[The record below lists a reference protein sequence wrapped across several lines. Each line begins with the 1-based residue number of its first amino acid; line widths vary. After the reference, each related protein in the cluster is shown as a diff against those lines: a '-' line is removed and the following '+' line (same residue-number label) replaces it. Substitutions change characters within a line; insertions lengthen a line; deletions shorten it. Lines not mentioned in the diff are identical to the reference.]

1 MAEYR
6 EITKTQE
13 LSEVLKES
21 CQRKIILF
29 KHSTTCPISARA
41 WGEVQNYIRESSD
54 EVLVVMIKVIEAR
67 PVSNLVT
74 ETLGVQHQS
83 PQLLLLEN
91 NQVLWHVS
99 HQQITQD
106 RIKKALDGS
115 TQPQML

>member
-1 MAEYR
+1 MAEFR

-13 LSEVLKES
+13 LSEILNQS

-29 KHSTTCPISARA
+29 KHSTTCPISGRA
-41 WGEVQNYIRESSD
+41 WVEVQNYIRESSD
-54 EVLVVMIKVIEAR
+54 EAVVVLIKVIESR

-83 PQLLLLEN
+83 PQVLILEN
-91 NQVLWHVS
+91 SQVLWHVS

-106 RIKKALDGS
+106 RIKKALAGE
-115 TQPQML
+115 TQPFIF